1 MDSLQVWFETLR
13 VNRGVATPLSVTVW
27 LRHPYRMLA
36 CDLSE
41 LQRQAAAGAG
51 ANRSANRFTLQPGTY
66 TVYRTL
72 PPVQD
77 CKMCVLIEEQ
87 SSPERTFSSETFFLE
102 REEFQR
108 IVSTARSVLSLIN

>member
-1 MDSLQVWFETLR
+1 MGSLQVWFETLR
-13 VNRGVATPLSVTVW
+13 VNRGSSVTVW

-41 LQRQAAAGAG
+41 LQRQAAAG